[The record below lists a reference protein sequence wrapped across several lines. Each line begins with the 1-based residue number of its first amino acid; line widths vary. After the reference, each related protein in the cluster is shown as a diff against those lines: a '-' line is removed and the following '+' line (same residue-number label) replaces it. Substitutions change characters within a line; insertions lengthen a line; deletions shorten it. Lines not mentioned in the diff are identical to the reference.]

1 MATALK
7 AHFISIGLA
16 NCLSR
21 TFSTNFNRLGCLASL
36 FPFFGAFLLSEVM
49 DEILYACAYFACDKT
64 VSVVPKSKCILQ
76 GEFKEQEKV
85 GVKWR
90 VQGKQQVF
98 IGTILHVCPKRK

>member
-1 MATALK
+1 
-7 AHFISIGLA
+7 
-16 NCLSR
+16 
-21 TFSTNFNRLGCLASL
+21 
-36 FPFFGAFLLSEVM
+36 M

-64 VSVVPKSKCILQ
+64 VSVVLKSKCILQ

-85 GVKWR
+85 GVKWH